1 MQQTDDAPEA
11 TSAPWW
17 HPIDMAT
24 DECWRLAVGTLAV
37 YVRHKADEWLVG
49 TKQLDDI
56 QENFKVEKERLQD
69 MPDDVTL
76 TRYVFRQAPAQLRLT
91 PKSLDRPVVVKTDQ
105 PVQVPPGE
113 SITFYISSPVCVS
126 IDLPGVPMT
135 LQEVPT
141 LQLSDTWF
149 GPSTRVGELCYA
161 TRTHARNTREEVPL
175 RPHRAVTP
183 VTVTNQTTDF
193 LAIKK
198 LSIPVPVLAMYGA
211 EDGTLWT
218 DPVVLTQ
225 LQDNS
230 MISFAIGKDQPTS
243 ERISAPRLTM
253 NKGGL
258 MRAFSS
264 IFAIS

>member
-1 MQQTDDAPEA
+1 MQQPENAPQTTNA
-11 TSAPWW
+11 AWW
-17 HPIDMAT
+17 HPIDMT
-24 DECWRLAVGTLAV
+24 TGECWRLAAGTLAI
-37 YVRHKADEWLVG
+37 YVRHQADEWLVA
-49 TKQLDDI
+49 TKQLEDI
-56 QENFKVEKERLQD
+56 QENFKVEREALPN
-69 MPDDVTL
+69 MPDDVTP
-76 TRYVFRQAPAQLRLT
+76 TRYVFRTAPAQLRLT

-126 IDLPGVPMT
+126 IELPEVPMT

-149 GPSTRVGELCYA
+149 GPSTREGELCYG
-161 TRTHARNTREEVPL
+161 TRTHARNTRGEVPL

-183 VTVTNQTTDF
+183 VTVSNQTATF

-198 LSIPVPVLAMYGA
+198 LSIPVPMLAIYGA
-211 EDGTLWT
+211 DDGTLWT

-230 MISFAIGKDQPTS
+230 MISFAIGKDQPTG
-243 ERISAPRLTM
+243 EKLSAPRLNM